1 MRAVGWSMRA
11 HLRITTLSRVP
22 TVSIVDDDDSVR
34 GATARFVRLHGFLVH
49 AFASAEEFLQSAV
62 VDETACLITDVQMPG
77 MSGYEL
83 QRRLIADGRR
93 IPVIFITAF
102 PQEGSRAKALKAGAI
117 GFLTKPFDGNTLI
130 GRLREAM
137 KTG

>member
-1 MRAVGWSMRA
+1 MRA